1 MTLAI
6 LFALFAVLVA
16 IEMPVA
22 FAMGLSSIVTIAIT
36 QPIPL
41 SIVVQRMGTGLDSF
55 VLIAIPLFVLAG
67 HLMNRAGIAERIFA
81 FADALVGHLRGGLAH
96 VNVVASMIFAGMSG
110 VAQADAAGLG
120 VVEVNAM
127 RREGYDPAFAAA
139 VSASSAIIGPIIPPS
154 VIMVVYAVLVQ
165 VSVADLFLAG
175 ILPGLLMGGTMMA
188 MIWWLV
194 RTGRVVAPAPRPMSA
209 SRLGRTF
216 VRALPAL
223 AAPVLLTVG
232 LLAGV
237 ATPTELGA
245 LTVVYAAALGF
256 AQRELT
262 FREVLGACRETLVTC
277 GVLVFI
283 IACAVPFGWIV
294 ATSQAPMK
302 LAAFMMSISDN
313 KVAILALVNVGLLV
327 VGCFMETTAILLIAT
342 PTLFPLIVALGVDPV
357 HFGIILVVNLL
368 IGTLTPPFGVILF
381 IMMDIAK
388 VSLARMSRAVLPFY
402 VPLAATLVV
411 VTYWADFVLAVP
423 RFFGKPG

>member
-1 MTLAI
+1 MTLPL
-6 LFALFAVLVA
+6 LFGLLALFIVL
-16 IEMPVA
+16 EMPVA
-22 FAMGLSSIVTIAIT
+22 FAMGLSAIATIALT

-67 HLMNRAGIAERIFA
+67 HLLNRAGIADRIFA
-81 FADALVGHLRGGLAH
+81 FAAALAGHIRGGLAH
-96 VNVVASMIFAGMSG
+96 VNIVASMIFAGMSG

-127 RREGYDPAFAAA
+127 RKEGFDPAFAAA
-139 VSASSAIIGPIIPPS
+139 VSAASSIIGPIIPPS
-154 VIMVVYAVLVQ
+154 VIMVVYAVMVQ
-165 VSVADLFLAG
+165 VSVADMFLAG
-175 ILPGLLMGGTMMA
+175 ILPGILMGGTLMVAIYWM
-188 MIWWLV
+188 V
-194 RTGRVVAPAPRPMSA
+194 RTGRITTPPTQPMSVP
-209 SRLGRTF
+209 RLGRTF

-245 LTVVYAAALGF
+245 LTVLYAAGLGF
-256 AQRELT
+256 LQRELSLRDV
-262 FREVLGACRETLVTC
+262 FEALRETLITC

-302 LAAFMMSISDN
+302 LAQFMMSISDN
-313 KVAILALVNVGLLV
+313 KFVILAVINIALLMI
-327 VGCFMETTAILLIAT
+327 GCFMETTAILLIAT
-342 PTLFPLIVALGVDPV
+342 PTLFPLIVALGIDPV
-357 HFGIILVVNLL
+357 HLGIILIVNLL

-388 VSLARMSRAVLPFY
+388 ISLAQMTRAVLPFY
-402 VPLAATLVV
+402 VPLFVTLMII
-411 VTYWADFVLAVP
+411 TYWADFVLAVP
-423 RFFGKPG
+423 RFFGKAN

>member
-6 LFALFAVLVA
+6 LFALFAILVA

-81 FADALVGHLRGGLAH
+81 FADALVGHVRGGLAH

-127 RREGYDPAFAAA
+127 RNEGYDPAFAAA

-262 FREVLGACRETLVTC
+262 FREVLAACRETLVTC

-302 LAAFMMSISDN
+302 LAAFMMSISAN
-313 KVAILALVNVGLLV
+313 KIAILALVNVGLLV

>member
-175 ILPGLLMGGTMMA
+175 ILPGLLMGGAMMA

-194 RTGRVVAPAPRPMSA
+194 RTGRAVAPAPRPMSV

-342 PTLFPLIVALGVDPV
+342 PTLYPLVVALGIDPV